1 MTRILFICHGNI
13 CRSTMAEFVLKDL
26 VRKAGREN
34 DFFID
39 SKATSTEEIGNP
51 PHPGTVRKMH
61 QVGIPMKPHRASQ
74 MKKSDY
80 EDFDLILGMDSWN
93 IRNILKITGGDSEGK
108 VHMLLDYTNHPRDI
122 ADPWY
127 THNFDETYNDVLEG
141 CEALLNAL

>member
-13 CRSTMAEFVLKDL
+13 CRSTMAEFVMKDL
-26 VRKAGREN
+26 VRKSGREN

-51 PHPGTVRKMH
+51 PHPGTVRKMQ
-61 QVGIPMKPHRASQ
+61 QVGIPMNPHRASQ

>member
-1 MTRILFICHGNI
+1 M
-13 CRSTMAEFVLKDL
+13 KDL
-26 VRKAGREN
+26 VAKSGRQAE
-34 DFFID
+34 FFID

-51 PHPGTVRKMH
+51 PHPGTVSKMR
-61 QVGIPMKPHRASQ
+61 QVGIPMNPHRASQ

-80 EDFDLILGMDSWN
+80 DDFDLIIGMDSWN

-108 VHMLLDYTNHPRDI
+108 VHMLLDYTSHPRDI

-141 CEALLNAL
+141 CEALLETLD

>member
-13 CRSTMAEFVLKDL
+13 CRSTMAEFVMKDL
-26 VRKAGREN
+26 VRKSGREN

-61 QVGIPMKPHRASQ
+61 QVGIPMNPHRASQ

-93 IRNILKITGGDSEGK
+93 IRNILKITGGDSEVK

-141 CEALLNAL
+141 CETLLNAL